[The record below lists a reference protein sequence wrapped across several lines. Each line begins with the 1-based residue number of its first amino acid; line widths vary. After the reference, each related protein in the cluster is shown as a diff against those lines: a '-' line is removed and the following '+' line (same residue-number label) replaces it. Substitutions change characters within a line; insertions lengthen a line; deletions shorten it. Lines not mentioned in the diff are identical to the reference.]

1 MTNFLRVDLTASALA
16 IIAGVIHLGAYW
28 GLWWH
33 PAETGT
39 ELYWRVGI
47 SVGFIVVGCT
57 IVGILTGVFNK
68 EAPASDE
75 LEDQVNYRAMRNS
88 LFTYSGGLAIIFMEA
103 FDTMQPMNLA
113 HAVIGVFIAAEIVRM
128 TSLGYY
134 LKRGI

>member
-1 MTNFLRVDLTASALA
+1 MTNFLRVDLTASSLA
-16 IIAGVIHLGAYW
+16 ILAGVIHLGAYW

-47 SVGFIVVGCT
+47 SIAFVVIGCI
-57 IVGILTGVFNK
+57 IVGILAAVLNK

-103 FDTMQPMNLA
+103 FETMQPMNLA
-113 HAVIGVFIAAEIVRM
+113 HAVIGVFIAAEIVRIA
-128 TSLGYY
+128 SLTWY